1 MRLLIDAQA
10 LQTTNSRTRGVGRYS
25 RSFIEGIRSV
35 RPDWQI
41 ELVENSHLLSVDD
54 DLRRQF
60 SIKSFT
66 PPLPSGRQFTSNR
79 SLNEAY
85 YADWLCT
92 QKSDVIVFCNL
103 FEQDAVL
110 PTFKTTRP
118 TRTAAILYDVIPLLF
133 RQYYL
138 TNSVELECYPH
149 RFRQLCQMD
158 ALLAISE
165 STRDDFQKLSV
176 ASSPNVINIRGATN
190 GDFRPPHNDENPHDR
205 LSRFDIQEDFILYV
219 GGCDYRKNMEG
230 ALESYAQLPVELRR
244 QHQLVITCGLR
255 SPYTEYYASLA
266 ERLGL
271 TDSVL
276 FTGQVSEDELKALYR
291 ACRLFFFPSFY
302 EGLGLPV
309 LEALQSGAP
318 VVCSNNSSLPEYGGM
333 VSHTADPYS
342 PKQLANAVL
351 KCLAEP
357 RESNLSERLEFAQQ
371 FSWERTCESA
381 ARHFEHSPIT
391 ALPLKRRPRLA
402 WVCPITVQE
411 SDLANRTLEL
421 LSHLGNQYDIDIV
434 VDCEQPIVDSH
445 IASQFLVITDQEV
458 SKRNTIA
465 GYDLFIYQ
473 VIDDVD
479 HSYMAPLMQQH
490 PGLAILPDSAL
501 QNARQVLEL
510 ARSIIVHS
518 PSSLDRVQTLV
529 DVPVHQISR
538 SLKTRKALPL
548 VASVIAQSI
557 AEGAANDGVWQD
569 QVRACM
575 TDAQSELPDNLVA
588 QWNSLRNQVLRLQ
601 ASKTS
606 TPSMQ
611 STLAPKKRKLSA

>member
-35 RPDWQI
+35 RLDWQI
-41 ELVENSHLLSVDD
+41 ELVENSHLLPVDE
-54 DLRRQF
+54 DLRRNF

-85 YADWLCT
+85 YADWLCS
-92 QKSDVIVFCNL
+92 QESDVIVFCNL

-110 PTFKTTRP
+110 PTFKTSRP
-118 TRTAAILYDVIPLLF
+118 ARTAAIIHDVIPLLF
-133 RQYYL
+133 SQQYL
-138 TNSVELECYPH
+138 TNSVELDCYPH

-158 ALLAISE
+158 DLLANSA
-165 STRDDFQKLSV
+165 STRDDFLRLGV
-176 ASSPNVINIRGATN
+176 ANSPNTVNIRGATN
-190 GDFRPPHNDENPHDR
+190 GDFRLPRDDENPHAE
-205 LSRFDIQEDFILYV
+205 LSRLNVQKDFILYV

-230 ALESYAQLPVELRR
+230 TLEAYAQLPVELRKR
-244 QHQLVITCGLR
+244 HQLVITCGLW
-255 SPYTEYYASLA
+255 SPYTEHYASVA
-266 ERLGL
+266 ERCGVA
-271 TDSVL
+271 DSVV
-276 FTGQVSEDELKALYR
+276 FTGQVTENELKALYQ

-309 LEALQSGAP
+309 LEAMQSGAP
-318 VVCSNNSSLPEYGGM
+318 VVCSNCSSLLEFGGK
-333 VSHTADPYS
+333 VSHMANPYS
-342 PKQLANAVL
+342 PQQLAKAVL

-391 ALPLKRRPRLA
+391 ARPPKRRPRLA
-402 WVCPITVQE
+402 WVWPITAPE

-421 LSHLGNQYDIDIV
+421 LSQLGNQYDIEVV
-434 VDCEQPIVDSH
+434 VDSEQPIVDSH

-510 ARSIIVHS
+510 ARSIIVQS
-518 PSSLDRVQTLV
+518 PSSLDRAQTLV

-538 SLKTRKALPL
+538 SLKPRKALPL

-557 AEGAANDGVWQD
+557 VEGAANDGVWQD

-575 TDAQSELPDNLVA
+575 TEAQSELPDNLLA
-588 QWNSLRNQVLRLQ
+588 QWNSLRNQVLSLQ

-606 TPSMQ
+606 TPNMQ
-611 STLAPKKRKLSA
+611 STLAPNQRKLTA